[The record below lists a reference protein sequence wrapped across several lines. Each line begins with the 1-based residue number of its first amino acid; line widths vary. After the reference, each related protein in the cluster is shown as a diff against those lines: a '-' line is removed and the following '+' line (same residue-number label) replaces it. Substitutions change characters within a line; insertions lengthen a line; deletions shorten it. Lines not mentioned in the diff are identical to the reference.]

1 MNAKER
7 REAILARLKGE
18 TGPVSATALA
28 REHGVSRQIV
38 VGDIALLRA
47 GGEPISATPR
57 GYVLDREQEGL
68 LHTVAVRHPDRDM
81 ERELLIC
88 VDNGC
93 AVLDVVVEH
102 PVYGQLVGQLQVAS
116 RYDVEQFL
124 NRVRSGSAR
133 PLSELTDGIHL
144 HRLRCPSEE
153 AYRRVCRQL
162 DEAGFLLKDE
172 YE

>member
-28 REHGVSRQIV
+28 KEHGVSRQIV

-47 GGEPISATPR
+47 GGAPISATPR
-57 GYVLDREQEGL
+57 GYVLDRDQEGL

-93 AVLDVVVEH
+93 AVLDVVVKH
-102 PVYGQLVGQLQVAS
+102 PVYGQLTGPLQLAN
-116 RYDVEQFL
+116 RYDVAQFL
-124 NRVRSGSAR
+124 SRCAQSDAR
-133 PLSELTDGIHL
+133 PLSALTEGIHL
-144 HRLRCPSEE
+144 HTLSCPDE
-153 AYRRVCRQL
+153 AAWQRVVAALRQL
-162 DEAGFLLKDE
+162 HVLLEA
-172 YE
+172 

>member
-1 MNAKER
+1 MNARER
-7 REAILARLKGE
+7 RHGILNRLKNE

-28 REHGVSRQIV
+28 KEFGVSRQII

-57 GYVLDREQEGL
+57 GYVLDAEALGIM
-68 LHTVAVRHPDRDM
+68 HTVAVQHPDREM

-93 AVLDVVVEH
+93 TVLDVVVEH
-102 PVYGQLVGQLQVAS
+102 PVYGQLVGQLQLAS

-133 PLSELTDGIHL
+133 PLSELTGGIHL
-144 HRLRCPSEE
+144 HRLSCPSED
-153 AYRRVCRQL
+153 AYQRVCRQL
-162 DEAGFLLKDE
+162 DEAGYLLKD
-172 YE
+172 